1 LLKTTKPS
9 QRAYTIKQQVIQCMS
24 AISMFKQDVRIA
36 ALKLFIQKIGMQDS
50 DHQQDSI
57 YAPRLQE
64 SNLFKWYVLLYYV
77 LYLISRHQKNISTLL
92 SCLFL

>member
-1 LLKTTKPS
+1 
-9 QRAYTIKQQVIQCMS
+9 MS

-64 SNLFKWYVLLYYV
+64 SNLFK
-77 LYLISRHQKNISTLL
+77 
-92 SCLFL
+92 